1 MVLRGS
7 AGLLAVAAGLIGC
20 AGLGNT
26 LKDPDVRLER
36 VIVRDV
42 GVRGGNLDL
51 LVGLDN
57 PNPFDLRGTEIE
69 LGFDVEG
76 SHVGDVR
83 VGQDFSVERGGQ
95 TTLTLPLRFE
105 WAGVGSAL
113 RSVLSHGEI
122 PYQMKGQIKLQT
134 PWGAHS
140 VPFTREG
147 RAPLTRLGGALS
159 VPSAH

>member
-7 AGLLAVAAGLIGC
+7 AGLLAVAAGLSGC

-57 PNPFDLRGTEIE
+57 PNPFDLRGTEVE